1 MLTIISNGL
10 GHSELTNLREKAE
23 HLRDGILRSRGDA
36 LLPLSLAT
44 FIFEALISA
53 SAGIASGRPSF
64 CSTYRLPTDETLGFE
79 AAVAAL
85 GLKVISI
92 ERLHWPT
99 RILCLS
105 FVSQFRTTLLC

>member
-1 MLTIISNGL
+1 MNFTDEYFLEKFCAV

-44 FIFEALISA
+44 FIFEALVTA
-53 SAGIASGRPSF
+53 TAMQGRPPSL
-64 CSTYRLPTDETLGFE
+64 CSTHRLPTDEMLGFE

-85 GLKVISI
+85 GLKVHISTKKI
-92 ERLHWPT
+92 DFN
-99 RILCLS
+99 IGC
-105 FVSQFRTTLLC
+105 